1 MTSVSLFFPL
11 LWIQTQ
17 GLNVTSVSIC
27 FPLLWKQ
34 TQGLNG
40 TSVSKCFPLLWIQT
54 QGLKYWSTTRVSM
67 RMKQRVSFSL
77 KHVLYSFSVTVEHLV
92 NYHQKIAGLW
102 PPRPNRCY
110 KRCSYLPLC
119 QAVTLQKLNSNQHE
133 ASANP
138 CPESSDNSK

>member
-1 MTSVSLFFPL
+1 MTSVS
-11 LWIQTQ
+11 I
-17 GLNVTSVSIC
+17 
-27 FPLLWKQ
+27 
-34 TQGLNG
+34 
-40 TSVSKCFPLLWIQT
+40 CFPLLWIQT
-54 QGLKYWSTTRVSM
+54 QGLEKWSTT
-67 RMKQRVSFSL
+67 RVSFSL
-77 KHVLYSFSVTVEHLV
+77 KHVLYSISVTVEHLV

>member
-1 MTSVSLFFPL
+1 MTSVSLFFSL

-17 GLNVTSVSIC
+17 GLNETSVSIY

-54 QGLKYWSTTRVSM
+54 QGLKYWSTTM
-67 RMKQRVSFSL
+67 
-77 KHVLYSFSVTVEHLV
+77 VLSISVTVEHLV
-92 NYHQKIAGLW
+92 NYHQKIGGLW

-119 QAVTLQKLNSNQHE
+119 QAVTLQKLKSNQHE

-138 CPESSDNSK
+138 CPESFDNSK

>member
-1 MTSVSLFFPL
+1 MYLGELRKRIVQWQVYHYFFHYLP
-11 LWIQTQ
+11 WIQTQ
-17 GLNVTSVSIC
+17 GLNV
-27 FPLLWKQ
+27 
-34 TQGLNG
+34 

-67 RMKQRVSFSL
+67 RMKQRVLFSL
-77 KHVLYSFSVTVEHLV
+77 KHVVLSISVTVEYLV
-92 NYHQKIAGLW
+92 NYHQKIGGLW